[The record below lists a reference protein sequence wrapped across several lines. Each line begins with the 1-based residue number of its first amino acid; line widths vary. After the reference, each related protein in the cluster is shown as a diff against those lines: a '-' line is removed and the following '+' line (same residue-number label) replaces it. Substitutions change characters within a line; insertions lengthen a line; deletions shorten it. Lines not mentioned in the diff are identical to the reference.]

1 MKSVASI
8 YPTPFDLQIRHE
20 YNSSIFFKGKIYSY
34 EEGKITTVKND
45 GTSLFPEK
53 SLMYGFK
60 ELKLSPKNIDLWI
73 LPQPKTQ
80 NDQGLYLFFS
90 ILIKAFKGNFK
101 NFKKWKRKIKFI
113 KHHDLH
119 TYTAIGSS
127 SFNKGVYFNID
138 GGGDEGDTRNFTWG
152 KFNGVKLREYKN
164 LKGLNSIACFHAFIT
179 EFCGFRDQNGKTSGL
194 SAYGKIDYD
203 LRKKLQKVLIT
214 SNAGIYFNRKR
225 YNVTEPNIN
234 NVAIDSYDRTKI
246 FKDKIS
252 KTNIFEI
259 CQGYLPQDV
268 AVTAEDLILIL
279 LFNF

>member
-1 MKSVASI
+1 M
-8 YPTPFDLQIRHE
+8 
-20 YNSSIFFKGKIYSY
+20 
-34 EEGKITTVKND
+34 
-45 GTSLFPEK
+45 EK
-53 SLMYGFK
+53 
-60 ELKLSPKNIDLWI
+60 E
-73 LPQPKTQ
+73 
-80 NDQGLYLFFS
+80 
-90 ILIKAFKGNFK
+90 
-101 NFKKWKRKIKFI
+101 KIKFI

-119 TYTAIGSS
+119 TYTAIGLLVLTKEFISIS
-127 SFNKGVYFNID
+127 MEAETKVMI
-138 GGGDEGDTRNFTWG
+138 RNFTWG

-268 AVTAEDLILIL
+268 AVTAEDLICDLIIQFL
-279 LFNF
+279 KKLRKIF

>member
-1 MKSVASI
+1 M
-8 YPTPFDLQIRHE
+8 
-20 YNSSIFFKGKIYSY
+20 
-34 EEGKITTVKND
+34 
-45 GTSLFPEK
+45 
-53 SLMYGFK
+53 
-60 ELKLSPKNIDLWI
+60 
-73 LPQPKTQ
+73 
-80 NDQGLYLFFS
+80 
-90 ILIKAFKGNFK
+90 
-101 NFKKWKRKIKFI
+101 
-113 KHHDLH
+113 
-119 TYTAIGSS
+119 
-127 SFNKGVYFNID
+127 
-138 GGGDEGDTRNFTWG
+138 
-152 KFNGVKLREYKN
+152 REYKN

-268 AVTAEDLILIL
+268 AVTAEDLICDLIIQFL
-279 LFNF
+279 KKLRKNILRMKIILFFQEVCF